1 MLAVF
6 RVEAYKNLRRPRT
19 FVALGL
25 AFLIPTILTIA
36 LKANPPTPGPGE
48 EGLFVLA
55 PNSGFIVAVAALR
68 FMSRFL
74 LVLIAALFAGDAVAA
89 DAAWGNLRYSLVRPI
104 RRARLLGAKLTVSA
118 LLTLT
123 ATLLIVIAGVVVG
136 GIAFGW
142 GGVNLGFFGAGP
154 LAAGLSQS
162 AGQLLWNVVLAAFYV
177 AWSLAAVVSFGFFVS
192 TLTDVPQGG
201 VGAAIGLYIVSQILD
216 AITSLG
222 SIRYVLPTHY
232 LDSWDA
238 LFFRHGPNADMLRGV
253 LLQVAYI
260 VVFCGLAFWRFQRK
274 DILS

>member
-1 MLAVF
+1 
-6 RVEAYKNLRRPRT
+6 
-19 FVALGL
+19 
-25 AFLIPTILTIA
+25 
-36 LKANPPTPGPGE
+36 
-48 EGLFVLA
+48 LA

-104 RRARLLGAKLTVSA
+104 RRPRLLSAKLAVSA
-118 LLTLT
+118 MLTLV
-123 ATLLIVIAGVVVG
+123 ATLLIVIAGIVVG

-142 GGVNLGFFGAGP
+142 GGVAVPFS
-154 LAAGLSQS
+154 GLSQT

-232 LDSWDA
+232 LDSWDV
-238 LFFRHGPNADMLRGV
+238 LFFGHGPNADMLRGV
-253 LLQVAYI
+253 LLQIGYV

-274 DILS
+274 DIVS